1 MGLSRDLT
9 ARELAGHS
17 AVSAGSAD
25 GIDQDRVRLTPDGRL
40 NRAAA
45 ARYLGLTAKT
55 LAHWQLA
62 GKGPASVLI
71 GGRRFYWKRDLD
83 AFIRGNAAS

>member
-9 ARELAGHS
+9 ARELAGH
-17 AVSAGSAD
+17 AG
-25 GIDQDRVRLTPDGRL
+25 GIDQLVARVLPDGRV
-40 NRAAA
+40 NREQA
-45 ARYLGLTAKT
+45 ARYLGITPKT

-62 GKGPASVLI
+62 GKGPASMLV

-83 AFIRGNAAS
+83 AFIRGDTA